1 MSTIQH
7 QINTELQRYA
17 QSHKYYMLMKEQQ
30 MLKHEE
36 KIHYIETMLDRATNK
51 HEVTMAALFK
61 KKNSLSKN

>member
-1 MSTIQH
+1 
-7 QINTELQRYA
+7 
-17 QSHKYYMLMKEQQ
+17 

-36 KIHYIETMLDRATNK
+36 KIHYIETMLDRATKK